1 MKRRK
6 NKGPHRT
13 PKPAWQ
19 TIPMRNITESVRGWE
34 VLKSKLD
41 EVGNRPAAIAH
52 LQEWRNGQTPRGKNM
67 LNWLESIVP
76 AARAEIAVWLSPGN
90 AEIETAAL
98 ESTEA
103 VAADAKETA
112 FLVIVRLWERWLAV
126 GIQGGRDAQL
136 RWLSEKSR
144 EEQLL
149 ITRLSER
156 ITLPTA

>member
-1 MKRRK
+1 
-6 NKGPHRT
+6 
-13 PKPAWQ
+13 
-19 TIPMRNITESVRGWE
+19 
-34 VLKSKLD
+34 
-41 EVGNRPAAIAH
+41 
-52 LQEWRNGQTPRGKNM
+52 M